1 MFTLSLLYYPLWVSQ
16 ATANDNAVLIRLGGE
31 VATIPTKPTPPPPQY
46 KKISLDVVHMDI
58 QHIVRIFAQHSEA
71 NIVIADGVSGTISAK
86 INEVPWPQALN
97 SIVQSNGWT
106 LVSLGDI
113 WIITTPNPQK

>member
-16 ATANDNAVLIRLGGE
+16 ATANDNAVLIKLGGE
-31 VATIPTKPTPPPPQY
+31 VTTIPTKPDSPPPQF

-58 QHIVRIFAQHSEA
+58 QQIVRLFAQHSEA
-71 NIVIADGVSGTISAK
+71 NIVIADGVSGTVSAR
-86 INEVPWPQALN
+86 INEEPWPQALQ

-113 WIITTPNPQK
+113 WIIKTIAP